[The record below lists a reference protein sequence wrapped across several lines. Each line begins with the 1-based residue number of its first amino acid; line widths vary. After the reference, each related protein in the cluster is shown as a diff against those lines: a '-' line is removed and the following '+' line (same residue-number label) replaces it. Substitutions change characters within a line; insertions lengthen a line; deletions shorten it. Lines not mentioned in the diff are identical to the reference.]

1 MFFED
6 RARVKK
12 DKNEDLDEETMKIV
26 QDNVDSMG
34 WKDAVALTVAAMGV
48 LAPRFFIILLS
59 YLLLLG
65 LFFLIFV

>member
-12 DKNEDLDEETMKIV
+12 DKNEDLDSETQQIV
-26 QDNVDSMG
+26 QDNVDDMD
-34 WKDAVALTVAAMGV
+34 WKDAVALTVAAASV
-48 LAPRFFIILLS
+48 LAPRFLIILFS
-59 YLLLLG
+59 YLFLIM